1 MKNFELDKK
10 LLSVLS
16 STPFQAVFIF
26 WFLYSVCKTNNRKS
40 FLSLQRERNCA
51 GGMQLI
57 TAQ

>member
-16 STPFQAVFIF
+16 STAFQPIFIF
-26 WFLYSVCKTNNRKS
+26 WFLYSVCKTDNRKS
-40 FLSLQRERNCA
+40 KWKEIVP